1 MQDVMSNKYIYV
13 YYISTLLGLIKL
25 NGAVV
30 TTFSDWFSTWWL
42 VSCFTRFRYH
52 NLEIFIMVKRLWLHK
67 TAAEKPM
74 SSVSGHSLLIDNSS
88 ARMKWSTK
96 AYTHHHQKNGAP
108 MKSPVPWKFIPWHHE
123 IPSAI
128 PSTEKGH
135 KKSRQVWEV
144 DLSLVIPI
152 EYRLSMAIPSLNG
165 ILRMGYMAK
174 TPWNPMIDL
183 SNSPIASFAGA
194 SPWVAPPPPAPPSL
208 AARVVEAGADQ
219 GVVWNAVLNEIDLEL

>member
-96 AYTHHHQKNGAP
+96 KSLYTSPSKKWCSYEITSAMKIHPMTSWNSQCNSINWKRPQKIPTSLRGWFISSYTH
-108 MKSPVPWKFIPWHHE
+108 WI
-123 IPSAI
+123 
-128 PSTEKGH
+128 
-135 KKSRQVWEV
+135 
-144 DLSLVIPI
+144 
-152 EYRLSMAIPSLNG
+152 
-165 ILRMGYMAK
+165 
-174 TPWNPMIDL
+174 
-183 SNSPIASFAGA
+183 
-194 SPWVAPPPPAPPSL
+194 
-208 AARVVEAGADQ
+208 
-219 GVVWNAVLNEIDLEL
+219 